1 MTIIALVLFAL
12 GVALGLG
19 IATVDLRDDRL
30 CADVW
35 EAAYRSE
42 VESHARTLAQL
53 QAAAAERDIAAAQ
66 VATQAAIAE
75 AGAHEAGP
83 QPVRVGDDVHE
94 HFCWN

>member
-30 CADVW
+30 SADVW

-42 VESHARTLAQL
+42 VERHDRTIAQL
-53 QAAAAERDIAAAQ
+53 QAAAAERDTAGAQ

-75 AGAHEAGP
+75 AAAQEVGP
-83 QPVRVGDDVHE
+83 QPVRVGDDVRE

>member
-42 VESHARTLAQL
+42 MERHARTIAQL

-66 VATQAAIAE
+66 VATLVAIAE
-75 AGAHEAGP
+75 AAACEVGP
-83 QPVRVGDDVHE
+83 QPVRVGEDVST

>member
-42 VESHARTLAQL
+42 AERHARTIAQL
-53 QAAAAERDIAAAQ
+53 QAAAAERDTAGAQ

-75 AGAHEAGP
+75 AAAHEAGP
-83 QPVRVGDDVHE
+83 QPVRVGDDVRE